1 MNLLTAALLETLEA
15 SVNLLLQTRP
25 LLRERLQRLDGKSIR
40 VKTLPQGW
48 TILLLFSAEGISLSQ
63 DNLSTADAEISG
75 ELGALIRLLSAPR
88 SVLFGQG
95 VEISGD
101 AALVQRLQKAMRDA
115 ELDWETWLADQ
126 IGDLPTAALKQLVT
140 PVKEH
145 LSQSAHSLSINLQDY
160 LQEELAALPART
172 EYEIWSAQVDD
183 TRNRLEQLE
192 RRIARLG
199 DS

>member
-1 MNLLTAALLETLEA
+1 MNLLTAALLETLEQA
-15 SVNLLLQTRP
+15 VNLLLQTRP

-40 VKTLPQGW
+40 IRVLPYGW
-48 TILLLFSAEGISLSQ
+48 SLLLQFSAEGISLSQ
-63 DNLSTADAEISG
+63 DELNSADAQISG
-75 ELGALIRLLSAPR
+75 ELSALMRLLNNPR

-115 ELDWETWLADQ
+115 ELDWETWLAEQ
-126 IGDLPTAALKQLVT
+126 IGDLPTAVLKQLVT
-140 PVKEH
+140 PVREQI
-145 LSQSAHSLSINLQDY
+145 SQSAHSLSINLQDY

-172 EYEIWSAQVDD
+172 EYEIWSARVDE
-183 TRNRLEQLE
+183 TRNRVEQLE
-192 RRIARLG
+192 RRISRLS